1 MLIRIRVQSGY
12 CKGKSEIPSLLQ
24 GWGSCLVFKET
35 SIRRLVEI
43 VPCYSRPPCT
53 NICNSEIV
61 IVANFLFRCQTLRS
75 RICFFLGANV
85 DVRSERLSTTALMFA
100 VHNRDM
106 PAIHVLLEHGANV
119 RLRNSVGSTAAM
131 MTNDPNILSVLHS
144 AIRFAAAAARRFR

>member
-1 MLIRIRVQSGY
+1 MIATS
-12 CKGKSEIPSLLQ
+12 KGDIQLM
-24 GWGSCLVFKET
+24 
-35 SIRRLVEI
+35 RRLIE
-43 VPCYSRPPCT
+43 
-53 NICNSEIV
+53 
-61 IVANFLFRCQTLRS
+61 
-75 RICFFLGANV
+75 LGANV